1 MLTGLPPHYNEDKG
15 LMFRDIKTKPVTV
28 PRFLGETVKS
38 LLLGLLEI
46 DPSLRLGA
54 KRGIA
59 EIKEHAFFSDVD
71 WNAILSKDS

>member
-15 LMFRDIKTKPVTV
+15 LMFRDIKTKAFTV
-28 PRFLGETVKS
+28 PRFLGDTVKS
-38 LLLGLLEI
+38 LLSGLLEI

-59 EIKEHAFFSDVD
+59 EIKEHAFFKEID
-71 WNAILSKDS
+71 WNLIVSKDP